1 MKKIKV
7 LISEEKINNRLDEL
21 ANQIMDEYKG
31 KDIVFLCILKG
42 SIFFTVELAKRI
54 KNNIQFEFV
63 EVSSY
68 ENNESTGKVKLNKDI
83 TQSIEGKEVIIIED
97 IVDTGRTLAFLKEL
111 LLEKKPAS
119 LKICSLLDKPSRRI
133 ANVKHTKMLKICIIY
148 DMMLTNEIMQKK
160 VVKHVFKKNGNAR
173 IQIICRQNSNRTKT
187 RNNNS
192 NRT

>member
-111 LLEKKPAS
+111 ILEKKPAS

-133 ANVKHTKMLKICIIY
+133 ANVKADYVGFAIEDKF
-148 DMMLTNEIMQKK
+148 
-160 VVKHVFKKNGNAR
+160 VVGYGLDDE
-173 IQIICRQNSNRTKT
+173 QNL
-187 RNNNS
+187 RNLNYIGYIEE
-192 NRT
+192 

>member
-7 LISEEKINNRLDEL
+7 LINEEKINKRLDEL
-21 ANQIMDEYKG
+21 ANQIMNEYKG

-68 ENNESTGKVKLNKDI
+68 ENNKSTGKVKLNKDI
-83 TQSIEGKEVIIIED
+83 SQSIEGKEVIIIED
-97 IVDTGRTLAFLKEL
+97 IVDTGRTLAFLKDL
-111 LLEKKPAS
+111 LLEKNPAS

-133 ANVKHTKMLKICIIY
+133 IDIKADYVGFSIEDKF
-148 DMMLTNEIMQKK
+148 
-160 VVKHVFKKNGNAR
+160 VVGYGLDDE
-173 IQIICRQNSNRTKT
+173 QNL
-187 RNNNS
+187 RNLNYIGYIEE
-192 NRT
+192 

>member
-133 ANVKHTKMLKICIIY
+133 ANVKADYVGFAIEDKF
-148 DMMLTNEIMQKK
+148 
-160 VVKHVFKKNGNAR
+160 VVGYGLDDE
-173 IQIICRQNSNRTKT
+173 QNL
-187 RNNNS
+187 RNLNYIGYIEE
-192 NRT
+192 

>member
-97 IVDTGRTLAFLKEL
+97 IVDTGRTLVFLKEL

-133 ANVKHTKMLKICIIY
+133 ANVKADYVGFAIEDKF
-148 DMMLTNEIMQKK
+148 
-160 VVKHVFKKNGNAR
+160 VVGYGLDDE
-173 IQIICRQNSNRTKT
+173 QNL
-187 RNNNS
+187 RNLNYIGYIEE
-192 NRT
+192 

>member
-68 ENNESTGKVKLNKDI
+68 ENNEGTGKVKLNKDI

-133 ANVKHTKMLKICIIY
+133 ANVKADYVGFAIEDKF
-148 DMMLTNEIMQKK
+148 
-160 VVKHVFKKNGNAR
+160 VVGYGLDDE
-173 IQIICRQNSNRTKT
+173 QNL
-187 RNNNS
+187 RNLNYIGYIEE
-192 NRT
+192 